1 MDSYRYETPIGEPL
15 AKELFAFWEQIFGP
29 EDPDIPIGVF
39 LGEEAEHNRHVV
51 LAERDRDVL
60 AGTCGIMTPRANPE
74 FAGIGEVA
82 TRPEYQGRGI
92 AGRLCGQALDEFA
105 SNGGQAVFLG
115 TENPAAARIYH
126 RLGWRKIAN
135 STDYVNVTNGDSP
148 EEYLADYFRTP
159 SPVNIVTGDA
169 SLRVPMIPLILMPHD
184 WQVLDGNLPTP
195 MISTRYAEQNSCMGL
210 CRKYYYLI
218 SPPSPRDATIPV
230 IPAQAGIQRGGVRGM
245 PAAEWFAAKTSDG
258 RLVGIS
264 TARIDIYGVCH
275 VDGFIHAR
283 FMDSYEALINAA
295 IGWGTQQESVRIA
308 TRLSAEDEEKQ
319 AKFEAIGF
327 RPYPSPLQRESK
339 RGARDGT
346 FTVGDREIK
355 AITMLL

>member
-1 MDSYRYETPIGEPL
+1 MESLRYETPIGDEL
-15 AKELFAFWEQIFGP
+15 AKQLFGFWEKIFGP

-51 LAERDRDVL
+51 LAERDAGVL

-82 TRPEYQGRGI
+82 TRPDYRGQGI
-92 AGRLCGQALDEFA
+92 AGRLCRQALEDFA
-105 SNGGQAVFLG
+105 SNGGEAVFLG
-115 TENPAAARIYH
+115 TENPAAARIYR

-135 STDYVNVTNGDSP
+135 STDYVNITTGDSP

-169 SLRVPMIPLILMPHD
+169 SLRVLMIPLLLTPHD

-210 CRKYYYLI
+210 CRKYYYLVK
-218 SPPSPRDATIPV
+218 RDN
-230 IPAQAGIQRGGVRGM
+230 
-245 PAAEWFAAKTSDG
+245 AEWFAAKTDDG

-264 TARIDIYGVCH
+264 TAWIDADGACR

-283 FMDSYEALINAA
+283 FSDSFCALINGAIDWGRQQNAVSIAA
-295 IGWGTQQESVRIA
+295 KLSV
-308 TRLSAEDEEKQ
+308 EDEEKRSEFQ
-319 AKFEAIGF
+319 TIGF
-327 RPYPSPLQRESK
+327 RAGPD
-339 RGARDGT
+339 DGT
-346 FTVGDREIK
+346 FTVGNREVK
-355 AITMLL
+355 ATAILLG

>member
-1 MDSYRYETPIGEPL
+1 MESLRYETPIGEEL
-15 AKELFAFWEQIFGP
+15 TKGLFAFWEEIFGP

-51 LAERDRDVL
+51 LAERDAEVL

-82 TRPEYQGRGI
+82 TRPDYRGQGI
-92 AGRLCGQALDEFA
+92 AGRLCRQALEEFA
-105 SNGGQAVFLG
+105 SNGGEAVFLG
-115 TENPAAARIYH
+115 TENPNAARIYH
-126 RLGWRKIAN
+126 RFGWRKIAN
-135 STDYVNVTNGDSP
+135 STDYANITSGDSP

-159 SPVNIVTGDA
+159 SPVNIVAGDA
-169 SLRVPMIPLILMPHD
+169 SLRVPMIPLLLTPHD

-218 SPPSPRDATIPV
+218 KRDN
-230 IPAQAGIQRGGVRGM
+230 
-245 PAAEWFAAKTSDG
+245 AEWFAAKTSDG

-264 TARIDIYGVCH
+264 TAWIDANGACH

-283 FMDSYEALINAA
+283 FSDSYNALISAA
-295 IGWGTQQESVRIA
+295 IDWGTQQRAVQIT
-308 TRLSAEDEEKQ
+308 TRLSIEDEEKRSMFQ
-319 AKFEAIGF
+319 ASGF
-327 RPYPSPLQRESK
+327 RPGPND
-339 RGARDGT
+339 GA
-346 FTVGDREIK
+346 FIIGDRQVTAK
-355 AITMLL
+355 TMLL